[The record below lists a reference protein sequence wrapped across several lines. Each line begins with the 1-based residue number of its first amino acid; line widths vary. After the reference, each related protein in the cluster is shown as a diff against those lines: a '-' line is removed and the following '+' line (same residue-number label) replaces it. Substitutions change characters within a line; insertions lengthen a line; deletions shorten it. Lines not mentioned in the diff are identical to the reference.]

1 MCTAWY
7 HRAKWKKTFSIHF
20 PMYGWSLSTRIGI
33 TLPKHIKAHLSQF
46 VCCSMLKQNSYWV
59 IFTAPHIIN
68 TYRKIWF
75 VIRQWFGSSD
85 KYGFDLFPLLFSFLS
100 LSLSSSHLSYDI
112 AQIRRTL
119 IKPFAIVTFPMDFLL
134 YVLSHPD
141 GLLLFCDCLR
151 HVAHNVPHFVRIK
164 YEWYASH
171 SVLSLSHT
179 LWLYLSIRKISHNS
193 GLKLIDGKHHAWL
206 HAHQFNSAK
215 SFTAHTEQQQQ
226 FWRLVTPIIESK
238 SIWRLIHKMH
248 IKHTLFGLHEKF
260 QRSRILFAST
270 HRIARGCVFIAKK
283 FRVLESTFSTG
294 RSR

>member
-119 IKPFAIVTFPMDFLL
+119 ITPFAIVTFPMDFLL

-151 HVAHNVPHFVRIK
+151 HVARNVPHFVRIR

-179 LWLYLSIRKISHNS
+179 HSGCIFQSGKFHTIPDWNWSMVNIMHDYMPINSIQRKVSQRTLNNNS
-193 GLKLIDGKHHAWL
+193 SSEDLLL
-206 HAHQFNSAK
+206 Q
-215 SFTAHTEQQQQ
+215 
-226 FWRLVTPIIESK
+226 
-238 SIWRLIHKMH
+238 
-248 IKHTLFGLHEKF
+248 
-260 QRSRILFAST
+260 
-270 HRIARGCVFIAKK
+270 
-283 FRVLESTFSTG
+283 
-294 RSR
+294 